1 MKILNFGSLNIDYV
15 YTVDHMVIKGETE
28 FSDSRATFPGG
39 KGLNQS
45 VAMARAGLEVYHA
58 GNIGSEGVLLK
69 ELLESAGV
77 NTTYVRI
84 LQNMPSGHTIIQNDK
99 DGDNCI
105 LLFGGANRAVTK
117 EQIDATLGH
126 FAKGDVC
133 VLQNEISNIPYL
145 VEKAHER
152 EMTIVLNPSPMDRK
166 IMALPLE
173 YVSLLFVN
181 EIEAQQLLDAKK
193 EGGAPN
199 SDIDMETAASSVPSQ
214 YRKMA
219 EALLKTFPNM
229 KIVLTLG
236 GDGSA
241 YIDMMG
247 IQYQECVPTKAV
259 DTTAAGD
266 TFSGYFLE
274 GILSGMKPKEALRLA
289 SKAASIA
296 VSRKGASSSIPKRK
310 EVMIQRN
317 TPQ

>member
-181 EIEAQQLLDAKK
+181 EIEAQQLLDTKK

-219 EALLKTFPNM
+219 EALRKTFPNM